1 MGGNKEQQSDGVAPY
16 SSFSRARRLLIIGIV
31 SSAGFL
37 GPLAG
42 GIYLPAL
49 PVLEQEFGVSN
60 AAINATVSVF
70 MAVCAFAG
78 LFWSSFA
85 DWKGRRPLYII
96 ALFIYFV
103 SNILMATLPANFG
116 ALLFLR
122 MMQAFGCSSVM
133 SLGAGTVADVRV
145 PFLNLT
151 LVLLCPLAS
160 C

>member
-1 MGGNKEQQSDGVAPY
+1 MGRNREQQSDGSISY
-16 SSFSRARRLLIIGIV
+16 CGFSRTRRLIIIGTV
-31 SSAGFL
+31 SSVGFL

-96 ALFIYFV
+96 ALFTYLV
-103 SNILMATLPANFG
+103 SNILMAALPANFG

-122 MMQAFGCSSVM
+122 MVQAFGCSSVM

-145 PFLNLT
+145 LFKFN
-151 LVLLCPLAS
+151 
-160 C
+160 